1 MFELILENESGK
13 QLTFGP
19 GTDFTIKEF
28 SGLNPPK
35 ATINT
40 SQTALIDGGTFNSS
54 KVNMRSMNIAFA
66 VEQNAAANRLEV
78 YKVVQNKKPIKVY
91 YKSEVLD
98 IWIEGYVE
106 DTDFSYWAQKNVCT
120 VSILC
125 PSPYFKGAQEII
137 NELSAVHPMFH
148 FPFGSL
154 GRDEVPYDQDHGLV
168 FGEIDVLTSIE
179 VSNDGYIE
187 AGLTFE
193 LYCMRPIKNPKIID
207 YVTGK
212 LMKLNVEMEAGD
224 LITITTGQGNKK
236 VKLLRSGVES
246 NIFSTFDAESTWL
259 QLPPGGSVYVYEVDE
274 GSVADLR
281 VTIKHYGLFGGV

>member
-1 MFELILENESGK
+1 M
-13 QLTFGP
+13 P
-19 GTDFTIKEF
+19 
-28 SGLNPPK
+28 
-35 ATINT
+35 
-40 SQTALIDGGTFNSS
+40 
-54 KVNMRSMNIAFA
+54 
-66 VEQNAAANRLEV
+66 
-78 YKVVQNKKPIKVY
+78 
-91 YKSEVLD
+91 
-98 IWIEGYVE
+98 
-106 DTDFSYWAQKNVCT
+106 
-120 VSILC
+120 
-125 PSPYFKGAQEII
+125 
-137 NELSAVHPMFH
+137 H
-148 FPFGSL
+148 
-154 GRDEVPYDQDHGLV
+154 DQDHGLV

-274 GSVADLR
+274 GSVTDLR
-281 VTIKHYGLFGGV
+281 VTIKHYDLFGGV